1 MKKILVISQS
11 YTPPVY
17 AGNQKCILEYC
28 QLLKNLGAQ
37 VSLLYLQGHKQID
50 KDDLQILKSYWGE
63 SLYIFRRKLPLEIPV
78 RLVGKL
84 RSLFT
89 DFNFLDEKYPFGL
102 TSFVRKLQKKHG
114 FDIIIINYLTLSRL
128 FIADLQCKKVLFAHD
143 CFTFKNQRL
152 KSNKTLFNL
161 KPDDEAKALR
171 RCDTILSI
179 QDNETTL
186 FRYLYPDGDIK
197 TVYSIFPT
205 HPAVATTPGKNI
217 LFFSGDS
224 QLNVNGIT
232 RFVEQAFPLILEKAP
247 DARLIIAGNIC
258 NKLKNLNH
266 PNITLQ
272 GRIQNADDFYNQG
285 SIVINPVYQ
294 GTGLKIKTLEALSY
308 GKAVVVHPHSTEGLF
323 NQGNIPVF
331 VAETPR
337 EFADCIL
344 MLMQNECRTSEA
356 CSKALDYIDCMNSF
370 IKKQYKDIITS

>member
-28 QLLKNLGAQ
+28 ELLKNLGAE
-37 VSLLYLQGHKQID
+37 VSLLYLQGHKKID
-50 KDDLQILKSYWGE
+50 KDDLRILKSYWGD
-63 SLYIFRRKLPLEIPV
+63 SLYIYRRKLSLEIPV
-78 RLVGKL
+78 RLAGKL
-84 RSLFT
+84 RSPFT

-102 TSFVRKLQKKHG
+102 TSFVRKLQKKHR

-128 FIADLQCKKVLFAHD
+128 FLADLQCKKVLFTHD

-152 KSNKTLFNL
+152 KSGKTLINL
-161 KPDDEAKALR
+161 KPNDEAKALR

-179 QDNETTL
+179 QDNESTL

-205 HPAVATTPGKNI
+205 HPAVATAPGNNI

-224 QLNVNGIT
+224 KLNVNGIT
-232 RFVEQAFPLILEKAP
+232 RFIEQAFPLILENAP
-247 DARLIIAGNIC
+247 DTKLIIAGNIC
-258 NKLKNLNH
+258 NKLKNLSH
-266 PNITLQ
+266 PNITMQ
-272 GRIQNADDFYNQG
+272 GRIQNVDNFYNQG
-285 SIVINPVYQ
+285 NIVINPVYQ

-323 NQGNIPVF
+323 NQNNMPVF
-331 VAETPR
+331 VAETPHQ
-337 EFADCIL
+337 FAGHIL
-344 MLMQNECRTSEA
+344 MLMQNESIRDEA
-356 CSKALDYIDCMNSF
+356 CLKALDYINGMNSF
-370 IKKQYKDIITS
+370 IKKQYKEIIEP